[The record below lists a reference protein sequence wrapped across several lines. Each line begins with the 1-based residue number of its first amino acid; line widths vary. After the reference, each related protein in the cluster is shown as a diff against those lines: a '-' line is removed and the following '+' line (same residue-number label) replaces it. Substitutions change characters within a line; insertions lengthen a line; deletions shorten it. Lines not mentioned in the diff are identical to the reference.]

1 MDIEIKAILISSLPY
16 IATIV
21 VATITAWGTLHL
33 ASQQYERGGKQTLSA
48 GLVNEYIKA
57 ADDAIQYAKS
67 LQEIVTGQSVEIKL
81 AKEKINSLE
90 TRVAQLE
97 YLTKEK
103 DQIISDKCDEIQHLK
118 NQLRPKRKGEIK

>member
-1 MDIEIKAILISSLPY
+1 MDIEIKAILISALPY

-21 VATITAWGTLHL
+21 VASITSWGALRL

-48 GLVNEYIKA
+48 SLVNEYIKA

-67 LQEIVTGQSVEIKL
+67 LQEIVTGQNVEIKL

-103 DQIISDKCDEIQHLK
+103 DQVISDQCDEIQYLK
-118 NQLRPKRKGEIK
+118 NQLRPKRKGETK